1 MNNNSYISQTIKRI
15 FYYLGFLMLF
25 ASVLFFVLTGLS
37 EARLASD
44 SEKIRF
50 AEESI
55 RRAVIS
61 AYAIEGKYPSNFEH
75 IQKHYGVYI
84 DQRRFAVHYRVFSPT
99 IMPYFVVLQVER

>member
-1 MNNNSYISQTIKRI
+1 MNNNSHISQIIKRI
-15 FYYLGFLMLF
+15 LYYLGLLILF
-25 ASVLFFVLTGLS
+25 AAVLFFVLTGLS

-44 SEKIRF
+44 SEKVRF

-61 AYAIEGKYPSNFEH
+61 AYAIEGKYPTDFEH
-75 IQKHYGVYI
+75 IQRYYGVFI
-84 DQRRFAVHYRVFSPT
+84 DHRRFTVHYRVFSPT